1 MHIYTGK
8 VTAPQDAHEQFS
20 AAGFLWL
27 KHFPGYEQNKTKD
40 NILMC
45 IYIKA
50 VFILYVL
57 ESDT

>member
-1 MHIYTGK
+1 MLMNSL
-8 VTAPQDAHEQFS
+8 VLQV
-20 AAGFLWL
+20 FLGL
-27 KHFPGYEQNKTKD
+27 KHFPGYVLIKQNKTKD

-45 IYIKA
+45 IYTKA